1 MARTQ
6 SPDFEQRRLAI
17 VEKAAELFASLG
29 FRGASVSDLARA
41 CDTSK
46 SLIYHYYP
54 SKEDVLYAVML
65 SHIDQLVEDVEA
77 VKAEG
82 GEPRDM
88 LQRLLRRFMADYVGA
103 ANRQKVLL
111 NELNSLP
118 EDKKQSIVDKQR
130 VIIGMVRDL
139 IVAIHPEFTDRPA
152 AAHARTML
160 MFGMINWT
168 KTWFDPVGPL
178 SADEIA
184 DMAFEMTV

>member
-17 VEKAAELFASLG
+17 VEKAAELFANLG

-41 CDTSK
+41 CDASK

-65 SHIDQLVEDVEA
+65 SHIDQLVDDVEA

-82 GEPRDM
+82 GPPRDM
-88 LQRLLRRFMADYVGA
+88 LKRLLRRFMADYVGA

-111 NELNSLP
+111 NELKSLP
-118 EDKKQSIVDKQR
+118 PDKRQSIVDKQR
-130 VIIGMVRDL
+130 VIVGTVRDL
-139 IVAIHPEFTDRPA
+139 IVAIHPGLANRPA
-152 AAHARTML
+152 TAQARTML

-168 KTWFDPVGPL
+168 KTWFDPAGPL

-184 DMAFEMTV
+184 EMAFEMTV